1 MLSIARTLMGHP
13 AILMLDEPL
22 EGLAP
27 VICDMLMEV
36 FEKLAADGRHTVLLV
51 EQHTALALEFADRA
65 LILDSGEIAHE
76 GAAAELLA
84 RPDLLD
90 RHVGVGL
97 APG

>member
-1 MLSIARTLMGHP
+1 MFDLTGKNGAVGVGMARARKADL
-13 AILMLDEPL
+13 
-22 EGLAP
+22 

-65 LILDSGEIAHE
+65 LILDSGEIVHE